1 MSPNCL
7 VFISQFYKN
16 FLSNLSPA
24 QNCGGTL
31 YKIVTRFYNL
41 IYFLDWVNPSS
52 QISLFLESLMNELI
66 NIEGVKRT
74 VFGAGSLDQIAEECR
89 ALKGSRA
96 LLVIDRGLSKTD
108 ICSRVEELLRKA
120 RIRTF
125 LYPEVTPEP
134 APALADDGADLAK
147 KEKVSCVIGI
157 GGGSTM
163 DVAKAIAVL
172 VKNEGKAVDY
182 IGLGLVKKP
191 GLPSIMVPTTAGT
204 GSEVTFT
211 SVFTMRE
218 TKAKG
223 GINSPYL
230 YPHTAILDP
239 ELTLDL
245 SPEVTAYTG
254 MDALTH
260 AIESFTSLQA
270 HFMSEPISYRAIETI
285 SSNLRGA
292 VFNGGDYRFRE
303 SMMQGSYLAGL
314 GLAMSGVGAVHA
326 LAYPLGALF
335 DIPHG
340 IANAL
345 MLPYVLEY
353 NYPGDM
359 DKFSLIAVAM
369 DEGDTFSSSR
379 ELADRA
385 AQAVFQLS
393 ADIGIPQTLK
403 EIDIPED
410 AIPEMAEGAMKVTRP
425 IENNPRP
432 MTVKVAEEIYR
443 KAYEGR

>member
-1 MSPNCL
+1 MNDL
-7 VFISQFYKN
+7 IS
-16 FLSNLSPA
+16 
-24 QNCGGTL
+24 
-31 YKIVTRFYNL
+31 V
-41 IYFLDWVNPSS
+41 
-52 QISLFLESLMNELI
+52 
-66 NIEGVKRT
+66 EGVKKT
-74 VFGAGSLDQIAEECR
+74 IFGPGSLAQIAEECK

-96 LLVIDRGLSKTD
+96 LVVIDRGLSKTD
-108 ICSRVEELLRKA
+108 ICSRVKELLRKA
-120 RIRTF
+120 RIKTF

-134 APALADDGADLAK
+134 APALADDGAELAK
-147 KEKVSCVIGI
+147 KENVSSVIGI

-191 GLPSIMVPTTAGT
+191 GLPSIMLPTTAGT

-230 YPHTAILDP
+230 YPRTAILDP
-239 ELTLDL
+239 ELTLGL

-270 HFMSEPISYRAIETI
+270 HFMSEPISYKAIEII
-285 SSNLRGA
+285 SANLRGA

-303 SMMQGSYLAGL
+303 NMMQGSYLAGL

-353 NYPGDM
+353 NYPGNM
-359 DKFSLIAVAM
+359 EKFSLIAVAM
-369 DEGDTFSSSR
+369 EEAETFSSTR
-379 ELADRA
+379 ELAARA
-385 AQAVFQLS
+385 AQAVFDLS
-393 ADIGIPQTLK
+393 SDIGIPLTLK
-403 EIDIPED
+403 EINIPED
-410 AIPEMAEGAMKVTRP
+410 VIPEMAEGAMKVSRP

-432 MTVKVAEEIYR
+432 MTVEVAEEIYR
-443 KAYEGR
+443 KAYEGK

>member
-1 MSPNCL
+1 MND
-7 VFISQFYKN
+7 
-16 FLSNLSPA
+16 
-24 QNCGGTL
+24 
-31 YKIVTRFYNL
+31 L
-41 IYFLDWVNPSS
+41 IR
-52 QISLFLESLMNELI
+52 
-66 NIEGVKRT
+66 IEGVKKT
-74 VFGAGSLDQIAEECR
+74 IFGAGSLDQIAEECR

-96 LLVIDRGLSKTD
+96 LLVIDRGLSKTE
-108 ICSRVEELLRKA
+108 ICSRVEEKLRKA
-120 RIRTF
+120 RIKTI

-134 APALADDGADLAK
+134 APALADEGCELAK
-147 KEKVSCVIGI
+147 MEKVSCVIGI

-172 VKNEGKAVDY
+172 VKNEGKAIDY
-182 IGLGLVKKP
+182 IGLGLVKNP

-239 ELTLDL
+239 ELTLEL

-270 HFMSEPISYRAIETI
+270 HFMSEPISYKAIETI

-292 VFNGGDYRFRE
+292 VFNGEDYRFRAN
-303 SMMQGSYLAGL
+303 MVQGSYLAGL

-353 NYPGDM
+353 NYPGDLE
-359 DKFSLIAVAM
+359 KFSLIAIAM
-369 DEGDTFSSSR
+369 GEGDTFVSNR
-379 ELADRA
+379 ETAARA
-385 AQAVFQLS
+385 PQAVFDLS

-403 EIDIPED
+403 ELNIPED
-410 AIPEMAEGAMKVTRP
+410 AVPEMAEGAMKVTRP

-432 MTVKVAEEIYR
+432 VTARVAENIYR
-443 KAYEGR
+443 RAFEGNS

>member
-1 MSPNCL
+1 
-7 VFISQFYKN
+7 
-16 FLSNLSPA
+16 
-24 QNCGGTL
+24 
-31 YKIVTRFYNL
+31 
-41 IYFLDWVNPSS
+41 
-52 QISLFLESLMNELI
+52 MNKVI
-66 NIEGVKRT
+66 TIEGVKKT
-74 VFGAGSLDQIAEECR
+74 LFGQGALHQIGEECK
-89 ALKGSRA
+89 ALKASKA
-96 LLVIDRGLSKTD
+96 LLVMDQALSKKE
-108 ICSRVEELLRKA
+108 ICNRINELLRKD
-120 RIRTF
+120 RIKTF

-134 APALADDGADLAK
+134 APGLADAGAIIAK
-147 KEKVSCVIGI
+147 EEKVGCVIGV

-172 VKNEGKAVDY
+172 AKNDGKAVDY
-182 IGLGLVKKP
+182 IGLGLVKRP
-191 GLPSIMVPTTAGT
+191 GLPTIMAPTTAGT

-218 TKAKG
+218 TRTKG

-239 ELTLDL
+239 ELTLEL

-270 HFMSEPISYRAIETI
+270 HFMSEPISLRAIEVI

-292 VFNGGDYRFRE
+292 VFNGNDYHYRE
-303 SMMQGSYLAGL
+303 NMMKGSYLAGL

-345 MLPYVLEY
+345 MLPYVLEH
-353 NYPGDM
+353 NYPGNM
-359 DKFSLIAVAM
+359 DKFCIINRAM
-369 DEGDTFSSSR
+369 GGGDAPSTR
-379 ELADRA
+379 KKA
-385 AQAVFQLS
+385 AQAVRAVFDLS
-393 ADIGIPQTLK
+393 RDIGIPLTLK
-403 EIDIPED
+403 EVNIPQE

-425 IENNPRP
+425 IMNNPRP
-432 MTVKVAEEIYR
+432 VSVKVAEDIYR
-443 KAYEGR
+443 RAFEGNILNV